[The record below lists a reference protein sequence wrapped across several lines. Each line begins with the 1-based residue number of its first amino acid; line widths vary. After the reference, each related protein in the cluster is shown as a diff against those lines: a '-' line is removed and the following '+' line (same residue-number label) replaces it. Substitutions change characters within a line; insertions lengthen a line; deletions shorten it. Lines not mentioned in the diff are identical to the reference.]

1 MDAQRLQSLRLT
13 DARQL
18 HRALLL
24 SDDARIDAKPE
35 LEIHADDVKCSHGAT
50 AGDLDEDSM
59 FYLRARG
66 LDRDQARALLI
77 GAYIGEALAEISS
90 EPVRTAFEAI
100 ATDWLDTG
108 RGGNRR

>member
-1 MDAQRLQSLRLT
+1 MRPDAQKT
-13 DARQL
+13 DAHQL

-66 LDRDQARALLI
+66 LNRDEARALLI
-77 GAYIGEALAEISS
+77 GAYVGEAIAEISS
-90 EPVRTAFEAI
+90 EPVRDAFEAL
-100 ATDWLDTG
+100 ATHWLQAG
-108 RGGNRR
+108 